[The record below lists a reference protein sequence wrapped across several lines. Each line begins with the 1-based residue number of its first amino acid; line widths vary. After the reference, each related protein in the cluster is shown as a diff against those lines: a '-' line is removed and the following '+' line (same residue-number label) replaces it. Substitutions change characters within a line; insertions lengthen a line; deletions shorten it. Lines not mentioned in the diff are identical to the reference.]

1 MDNSLPVQFLTL
13 FTAQESLTSA
23 SNYLKQATDG
33 LNLYSNKTA
42 ITLQIAALWSLHN
55 STEDVHGKWV

>member
-23 SNYLKQATDG
+23 SNYLKQTTDG
-33 LNLYSNKTA
+33 LNLYSNRTA
-42 ITLQIAALWSLHN
+42 ITLQIAGLRSLHN
-55 STEDVHGKWV
+55 STEDVHGTWV